1 MDTFIIF
8 FLCVKAAQY
17 HSIFLPSLF
26 SVKYRIVIH
35 SIRERRVLKIENK
48 EEEEEDYIY

>member
-1 MDTFIIF
+1 
-8 FLCVKAAQY
+8 
-17 HSIFLPSLF
+17 LPSLF

-48 EEEEEDYIY
+48 EEEEEDYIYG